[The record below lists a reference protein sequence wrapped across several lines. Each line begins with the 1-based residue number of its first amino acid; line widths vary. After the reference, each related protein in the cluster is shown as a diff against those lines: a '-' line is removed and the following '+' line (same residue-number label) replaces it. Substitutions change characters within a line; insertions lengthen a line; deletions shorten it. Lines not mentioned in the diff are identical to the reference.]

1 MLFSAKLYSNTVYLL
16 KNGLFLLFQLRGKFR
31 FSRFPP
37 KKFYNINY
45 YSGQSYKAHTIVIN
59 DSRVAPDLKLP
70 HITTLE
76 S

>member
-1 MLFSAKLYSNTVYLL
+1 MVYSCCFSLGGNFD
-16 KNGLFLLFQLRGKFR
+16 FLDMPL
-31 FSRFPP
+31 
-37 KKFYNINY
+37 KKFYKINY